1 MHTPG
6 PGVGELVG
14 DTVGEDVGLEVG
26 ELVGLVVGL
35 NVGEVDGDIL
45 VVGDSLGYL
54 VTGNGGT
61 TTMVEERE
69 IERGLD
75 GTSGHLWSR
84 S

>member
-14 DTVGEDVGLEVG
+14 DRVGEDVGLEVG

-35 NVGEVDGDIL
+35 DVGEVVGLVVGLDVDGDIL

-61 TTMVEERE
+61 TTMVEER
-69 IERGLD
+69 D
-75 GTSGHLWSR
+75 
-84 S
+84 

>member
-14 DTVGEDVGLEVG
+14 DRVGEDVGLELG

-35 NVGEVDGDIL
+35 DGEVVGDIL

-61 TTMVEERE
+61 TTMVEQR
-69 IERGLD
+69 D
-75 GTSGHLWSR
+75 D
-84 S
+84 